1 MATLYISYFGKV
13 HDSCAGFPMG
23 CEALTTSTTSAAAS
37 AAIPLGAEVFAVYSA
52 NDHYVCYDAVANT
65 PTAAV
70 GVPNGGTGASF
81 FLPAGTT
88 REIRLGAGHAANSAK
103 IAAKSLT

>member
-13 HDSCAGFPMG
+13 HDTCAGYPMG
-23 CEALTTSTTSAAAS
+23 CEAMTTSTSSTTAANN
-37 AAIPLGAEVFAVYSA
+37 IPKGAEVFAVFSSA
-52 NDHYVCYDAVANT
+52 DHYVCYDQVANS
-65 PTAAV
+65 PVAAA
-70 GVPNGGTGASF
+70 GVPNGGTAGSF

-88 REIRLGAGHAANSAK
+88 REIRLGAGHAASNAV